1 MKETQRHFL
10 SAKNSFLFLPR
21 NRTSSGCEGEVS
33 LGRSG
38 TMSWVPV
45 CIAVATFVPAVRI
58 PVQQHPV
65 VWPTLLMADEPLG
78 YKIVKGKR
86 VALDSSG
93 FDAARTGECIEPVDP
108 VVGLTVLGV
117 AALVASVGFN
127 TARNRADSVLEG
139 GDANVPRRRA
149 LTWLGLQVG
158 AAFYIGPELT
168 NPCSNINSDDRWAGS
183 S

>member
-1 MKETQRHFL
+1 
-10 SAKNSFLFLPR
+10 
-21 NRTSSGCEGEVS
+21 
-33 LGRSG
+33 
-38 TMSWVPV
+38 MSWVPV

-158 AAFYIGPELT
+158 AAFYIGPQLT